1 MDELQER
8 LARVGLDVLAGY
20 GFALAGG
27 YALQAHQLV
36 DRMSEDVDMFTDRF
50 DAEGFNRAVEAI
62 SNAYRREGFE
72 VLLVRGADAFA
83 RLQVTD
89 PGPGQFATVD
99 LASDFRQLEPVRFS
113 IGPVLAEQDAV
124 ASKVAAVFS
133 RGEARDYIDLAGI
146 LDSDRW
152 SREELMRLGAQID
165 AGFSKGWFAEALS
178 GVDRFPDEEFA
189 GYGVDAET
197 INHVREEM
205 RDWSL
210 HLQHE
215 TGQSTSRLEP
225 TSPGKSPR
233 AQTKEGPEPRRLPP
247 TGTGSRTTRAAWPPR
262 REYLGPCSPAEGS
275 GIEL

>member
-8 LARVGLDVLAGY
+8 LARVGLDVLAEY

-36 DRMSEDVDMFTDRF
+36 DRMSEDIDMFTDRF

-89 PGPGQFATVD
+89 PGPGQVATVD

-133 RGEARDYIDLAGI
+133 RGEARDYIDLVGI
-146 LDSDRW
+146 LDSGRW

-178 GVDRFPDEEFA
+178 GVDRFLDEEFA

-215 TGQSTSRLEP
+215 TGHSTGPFEP
-225 TSPGKSPR
+225 TSPE
-233 AQTKEGPEPRRLPP
+233 QTSGVQTRRGPERRRLPP
-247 TGTGSRTTRAAWPPR
+247 SGQEPRTTGDASPPR
-262 REYLGPCSPAEGS
+262 PEYLAPCPPTKGP